1 MGIYLNPGNKNFRR
15 ITNADIYVD
24 KTMMISSLNRYIDK
38 GNTNVCV
45 SRPRRFGKT
54 FAVNML
60 TAYYSKGCDSSDLF
74 FSFQDRLRTGFQR
87 KA

>member
-38 GNTNVCV
+38 GNTNVCFT
-45 SRPRRFGKT
+45 SAPLWQNLCRKY
-54 FAVNML
+54 VNCL
-60 TAYYSKGCDSSDLF
+60 LF
-74 FSFQDRLRTGFQR
+74 KRL
-87 KA
+87 